1 MTLQEMLQARAEK
14 IKAQRAIFDKAKS
27 ENRDMTEE
35 EEKQFN
41 AMEAEIVDL
50 EAKIDAARQ
59 REHREAVLAARESS
73 LNEPLDKPFR
83 PQAVGG
89 APVQDPKKE
98 NYGFAS
104 LGEFVHAV
112 RFGDSKGRLEAI
124 RNDMSMGSDA
134 DGGYAVPEQFRE
146 ELLRIDG
153 LAAIV
158 RPRAQVIPPGTP
170 PDEKITIPAFHQGAD
185 GILGG
190 VQVQW
195 IAEGAAKPKTDPK
208 LEEVTLQPNE
218 AAAHVVVTDKL
229 LRNWQAADGFVR
241 TLLRQAIT
249 QAEDIAFLTGD
260 GTGKPTGV
268 LNAATTGALTVNR
281 ATANQIGFVD
291 LVNMVAKLLP
301 QSLSTAVW
309 VASQS
314 ALPQIMQLKD
324 ENNNNIFIRGDVTR
338 GIADTLLG
346 RPILWTGKVS
356 ALGTKGDLSLVDFSY
371 YLIKDGSGPFIAAS
385 EHVHFVNN
393 KTVIKAFW
401 NVDGKAWVSAPLTLE
416 DGSTQVSPY
425 VILDVPAA

>member
-1 MTLQEMLQARAEK
+1 MNLQELLQARAEK
-14 IKAQRAIFDKAKS
+14 IKAQRALLDKAKA
-27 ENRDMTEE
+27 ENRDLTEQE
-35 EEKQFN
+35 ETEFN
-41 AMEAEIVDL
+41 ALDTEIADL
-50 EAKIDAARQ
+50 EQKIEAARKKEQ
-59 REHREAVLAARESS
+59 REAILASREAS
-73 LNEPLDKPFR
+73 LDQPVSQPFR
-83 PQAVGG
+83 PAAVAG
-89 APVQDPKKE
+89 APVQGDKKE
-98 NYGFAS
+98 NYGFSS

-153 LAAIV
+153 LTAIV

-170 PDEKITIPAFHQGAD
+170 PDAKITIPAFHQGAD

-195 IAEGAAKPKTDPK
+195 ISEGALKPKTDPK
-208 LEEVTLQPNE
+208 LEEVTLQPQE

-229 LRNWQAADGFVR
+229 LRNWQAADGFIR
-241 TLLRQAIT
+241 NLLRQAIA
-249 QAEDIAFLTGD
+249 QAEDITFLTGD
-260 GTGKPTGV
+260 GNGKPIGV
-268 LNAATTGALTVNR
+268 LAAGNAGAIAVNR
-281 ATANQIGFVD
+281 ATASKIAYVD
-291 LVNMVAKLLP
+291 LVKMVAKVLP

-314 ALPQIMQLKD
+314 VLPEIMQLKD
-324 ENNNNIFIRGDVTR
+324 DNNNNIFIRGDVTR

-346 RPILWTGKVS
+346 RPILWTGKVP
-356 ALGTKGDLSLVDFSY
+356 ALGSKGDLSLVDFSY

-385 EHVHFVNN
+385 EHVFFREN

-401 NVDGKAWVSAPLTLE
+401 NVDGKAWVPAPLKLE
-416 DGSTQVSPY
+416 DGVTTVSPY
-425 VILDVPAA
+425 VVLDVPSA

>member
-1 MTLQEMLQARAEK
+1 MNLQELLQARAEK
-14 IKAQRAIFDKAKS
+14 IKAQRAIFEKAKS

-35 EEKQFN
+35 EERQFN
-41 AMEAEIVDL
+41 ALESEIVDL
-50 EAKIDAARQ
+50 ESKIDTARQ
-59 REHREAVLAARESS
+59 QEHREAVLAAREAS
-73 LNEPLDKPFR
+73 LNEPVDKPFR
-83 PQAVGG
+83 PSALFG
-89 APVQDPKKE
+89 APGPVEKKE
-98 NYGFAS
+98 NYGFSS
-104 LGEFVHAV
+104 LGEFIHAI
-112 RFGDSKGRLEAI
+112 RFGDNKGRLDAI
-124 RNDMSMGSDA
+124 LNDMSMGSDA

-153 LAAIV
+153 LTAIV

-170 PDEKITIPAFHQGAD
+170 PDAKITIPAFHQGAD

-195 IAEGAAKPKTDPK
+195 ISEGAAKPQTNPK
-208 LEEVTLQPNE
+208 LEEVSLQPQE

-229 LRNWQAADGFVR
+229 LRNWQAADGFIR
-241 TLLRQAIT
+241 TLLRQAIA

-260 GTGKPTGV
+260 GAGKPTGV
-268 LNAATTGALTVNR
+268 LNAATTGALAVNR
-281 ATANQIGFVD
+281 AVANQIGYVD

-301 QSLSTAVW
+301 QSFSTAVW

-324 ENNNNIFIRGDVTR
+324 ENNNNIFVRGDVTR

-346 RPILWTGKVS
+346 RPILWTGKVP
-356 ALGTKGDLSLVDFSY
+356 ALGSKGDLSLIDFSY
-371 YLIKDGSGPFIAAS
+371 YLVKDGSGPFVAAS

-401 NVDGKAWVSAPLTLE
+401 NVDGKAWVTAPLKLE
-416 DGSTQVSPY
+416 DGVTQVSPY
-425 VILDVPAA
+425 VVLDVPAA